1 MTMRVRTLTDPAT
14 KLPDASWQAAAE
26 AALRA
31 LDEAQ
36 YVLVPSEF
44 LSLSPR
50 FAPLEFSWG
59 LKEVERLAWC
69 CSKDDVHRLAPWLHP
84 AAADRAS
91 CAWANDV
98 FVVGGKFQWARP
110 ADAAS
115 RRHLPAW
122 FERLRRYRKGIPAYR
137 SVVRR
142 PLSGATTE
150 GSATSRPRVL
160 VVGASGMGNV
170 GDDLIAEALA
180 EMLAEE
186 SADVGLSGPD
196 IDPLRVAKYDCVVVG
211 GGGLIYAS
219 RDGSNETQN
228 LGNYLKFGPMGRHFG
243 VPVGLIGVGDQ
254 DHAHGI
260 ERDALTGTFA
270 RNALAQFQ
278 QITTR
283 DGAST
288 ALLER
293 IGASDVRTGC
303 DLLLGWA
310 DRARSAVRPT
320 STPTPRIA
328 LVGEFYRYLA
338 FSEGLADNK
347 GSLAPL
353 VRERELDVLI
363 MSDDDVPH
371 ARRMCKAL
379 RQAGASAEPIDLRE
393 RDFESLVFLF
403 ASYRAVITT
412 RFHGLIFAAHAGAPV
427 LALDERD
434 GKKARLLR
442 DIGATECLMLEGP
455 REEVVTRLERALRG
469 GISRVP
475 AKRLQELATQAQVHR
490 LGARTLVNMSVKGG
504 SSASL
509 LVRSLWRNATTRIAR
524 DDDEPLTAASLCEAG
539 SVGLCWAHST
549 PQTEGCANLGDSL
562 SAVMVAALSGRPVH
576 NVPFQWPV
584 AKLVAVGSIGHA
596 IRDGLAV
603 VWGAGV
609 SIRGG
614 VLARNARRT
623 SFDVR
628 AIRGRISAQHYRDFG
643 IKVPDVYGDP
653 VWLLPSIFDEPV
665 EKKYELGVIPHIQ
678 DVEGHLPGA
687 PPKPDSLR
695 YVVDEADARGIAII
709 NTWHEPTFGGLLA
722 KLQLIRSCKRIASQ
736 SFHGIVIAEAYGIPA
751 LNFRYLV
758 GAKKNGALRI
768 DLTQECATDP
778 RVWEF
783 YRNGSRPEFAMY
795 CQHREE
801 RTDWDNVI
809 RSIDS
814 MWEPFKF
821 DAAPLVEA
829 FPLPL
834 AYDPLHERPRS
845 VQHLNGL
852 RF

>member
-1 MTMRVRTLTDPAT
+1 MKSSWSAEISSGRGRRTPR
-14 KLPDASWQAAAE
+14 AA
-26 AALRA
+26 
-31 LDEAQ
+31 
-36 YVLVPSEF
+36 
-44 LSLSPR
+44 
-50 FAPLEFSWG
+50 
-59 LKEVERLAWC
+59 
-69 CSKDDVHRLAPWLHP
+69 
-84 AAADRAS
+84 
-91 CAWANDV
+91 
-98 FVVGGKFQWARP
+98 
-110 ADAAS
+110 
-115 RRHLPAW
+115 RHLPTW
-122 FERLRRYRKGIPAYR
+122 FERVRRYRKGIPAYR
-137 SVVRR
+137 SLARR
-142 PLSGATTE
+142 PLSSVVAE
-150 GSATSRPRVL
+150 GSATSQPRVL

-186 SADVGLSGPD
+186 GADVRLSGPD
-196 IDPLRVAKYDCVVVG
+196 IDPLRFAKYDAVIVG

-228 LGNYLKFGPMGRHFG
+228 LANYLKFGPMGRHFG

-254 DHAHGI
+254 DHARGI
-260 ERDALTGTFA
+260 ERDALTQTFA
-270 RNALAQFQ
+270 RNALAQFD

-288 ALLER
+288 ALVER
-293 IGASDVRTGC
+293 LGGSDVRTGC
-303 DLLLGWA
+303 DLLFSWA
-310 DRARSAVRPT
+310 DRARSAVRP
-320 STPTPRIA
+320 SATPTPRIA

-338 FSEGLADNK
+338 FSEGLSEHKSA
-347 GSLAPL
+347 LAPL

-379 RQAGASAEPIDLRE
+379 LRAGASAESVDLRE

-403 ASYRAVITT
+403 ASYGAVITT
-412 RFHGLIFAAHAGAPV
+412 RFHGLIFAALAGAPV
-427 LALDERD
+427 LALDESD

-442 DIGATECLMLEGP
+442 DIGATECLMLEGS
-455 REEVVTRLERALRG
+455 REEVVARLERALQG

-475 AKRLQELATQAQVHR
+475 PEKLQEVARQAQIHR
-490 LGARTLVNMSVKGG
+490 LGARTLFNISVKGG

-509 LVRSLWRNATTRIAR
+509 LVRSLWRNATTRSSTS
-524 DDDEPLTAASLCEAG
+524 DDESLTASSLCEAG

-623 SFDVR
+623 SYDVR

-643 IKVPDVYGDP
+643 ITVPDVYGDP

-678 DVEGHLPGA
+678 DVEGHRPDA
-687 PPKPDSLR
+687 QPSPDSLR
-695 YVVDEADARGIAII
+695 CIVEDADASGIAII
-709 NTWHEPTFGGLLA
+709 NTWHEPTLDGLLA
-722 KLQLIRSCKRIASQ
+722 KLRLIRSCKRIASQ
-736 SFHGIVIAEAYGIPA
+736 SFHGVVIAEAYGIPV

-768 DLTQECATDP
+768 DLNQECATDP

-783 YRNGSRPEFAMY
+783 YRNGPRAWFHMY
-795 CQHREE
+795 SQHREE
-801 RTDWDNVI
+801 RTDWDDVI
-809 RSIDS
+809 RAIDS
-814 MWEPFKF
+814 MWEPFEF

-829 FPLPL
+829 FPLAL
-834 AYDPLHERPRS
+834 AYDPLRERPRS
-845 VQHLNGL
+845 VQHLNAL